1 MIQDIEP
8 HIYHNE
14 YHRIVPKESDCL
26 IGVGG
31 RMLYMRESTNG
42 LEFVR
47 FNQLSR
53 SAREHLENESAPDGM
68 EKSGHSELMD
78 GRKIVFLFEIDGISY
93 FLADPQA
100 DNYEQFLCEL
110 KGLEGVRP
118 VDIREFRQLR
128 PMWKAFAGI
137 TAIQLY
143 NWYRNRKYCGRCG
156 TKMEKSSKERAMVC
170 PDCGLIE
177 YPKICPAV
185 IIAVTNGD
193 KLMMTKYAGR
203 EFKNYA
209 LVAGFTEIGE
219 SFEATVKRE
228 VMEEVGLKVKNITYY
243 KSQPWS
249 FSDTILA
256 GFFCELDGTEE
267 YHMDTEELSVAE
279 WISRD
284 QLPDR
289 SLDISLTSEMI
300 EAFRNK
306 TYPQYEK
313 WEGQKDRKA

>member
-8 HIYHNE
+8 HVYHNE
-14 YHRIVPKESDCL
+14 YHSIVPKESDCL
-26 IGVGG
+26 ISVEG
-31 RMLYMRESTNG
+31 RTLYMQEGMNG
-42 LEFVR
+42 LEFIQ
-47 FNQLSR
+47 FSQLSD
-53 SAREHLENESAPDGM
+53 SVKEHLENESAPEGM
-68 EKSGHSELMD
+68 EKSEHSEFID
-78 GRKIVFLFEIDGISY
+78 GRKIVFLFEIDGSSY

-100 DNYEQFLCEL
+100 DNYDRFLYEL
-110 KGLEGVRP
+110 KVLEGVRA
-118 VDIREFRQLR
+118 VDTQEFRQLR

-143 NWYRNRKYCGRCG
+143 NWYRDRKYCGRCG
-156 TKMEKSSKERAMVC
+156 TNMKKSTKERAMVC
-170 PDCGLIE
+170 PQCGLIE

-256 GFFCELDGTEE
+256 GFFCQLDGAEE
-267 YHMDTEELSVAE
+267 CRMDTEELSAAE

-306 TYPQYEK
+306 TYPQYEN
-313 WEGQKDRKA
+313 WEGQND

>member
-1 MIQDIEP
+1 MIQDIGS

-14 YHRIVPKESDCL
+14 YHKMIPGENDCL
-26 IGVGG
+26 IGVEG
-31 RMLYMRESTNG
+31 RKLYMRETRK
-42 LEFVR
+42 EWEYIR
-47 FNQLSR
+47 FGSLDQKF
-53 SAREHLENESAPDGM
+53 REHLEQRAE
-68 EKSGHSELMD
+68 
-78 GRKIVFLFEIDGISY
+78 IVFLFQIDEVSYFLVDPQTNYYEQAMSELKGIDGIR
-93 FLADPQA
+93 
-100 DNYEQFLCEL
+100 E
-110 KGLEGVRP
+110 
-118 VDIREFRQLR
+118 VDIQEFRQLR

-137 TAIQLY
+137 TAIQLN
-143 NWYRNRKYCGRCG
+143 NWYKNRKYCGHCG
-156 TKMEKSSKERAMVC
+156 TKLVKSEKERAMVC
-170 PDCGLIE
+170 PDCGLTE

-193 KLMMTKYAGR
+193 QLMMTKYAGR

-243 KSQPWS
+243 KSQPWA
-249 FSDTILA
+249 FTDTILA
-256 GFFCELDGTEE
+256 GFFCQLDGSKE
-267 YHMDTEELSVAE
+267 YHVNTEELSVAE

-300 EAFRNK
+300 EAFRNR
-306 TYPQYEK
+306 TYPQYEN
-313 WEGQKDRKA
+313 WEG